1 MYHFQT
7 FDATKNAKNEN
18 QIILRLQL
26 SFITRFMQNED

>member
-18 QIILRLQL
+18 QNNFKAAII
-26 SFITRFMQNED
+26 IYY